1 LHWASTSSDGA
12 SPFVPSPRTLL
23 TNCTLDAC
31 LDEWVAASS
40 APQGHVIG
48 GGASLP
54 VESLHLS
61 TAAVKST
68 QRGKPKPARVR
79 VGYQLQNLDADFVTA
94 PAKLRKRRILIC
106 FGKSEKGLPRVRSSS
121 SQAQSSG
128 PPAQHTVRSRY
139 CTAIDR
145 WRVPHKVAAASFKI
159 RS

>member
-1 LHWASTSSDGA
+1 MSYASEAGVRPVVDFSCESQGTRPKICPQHTHGMEATSSRDSRSENDLLHSVRLHWASTSSDGA

-23 TNCTLDAC
+23 TNCTL
-31 LDEWVAASS
+31 EERVAASS

-79 VGYQLQNLDADFVTA
+79 VATGCKTRMPTL
-94 PAKLRKRRILIC
+94 
-106 FGKSEKGLPRVRSSS
+106 
-121 SQAQSSG
+121 
-128 PPAQHTVRSRY
+128 
-139 CTAIDR
+139 
-145 WRVPHKVAAASFKI
+145 
-159 RS
+159 